1 MMYDDKLRPYI
12 GKPQSLPLEVLAIIN
27 PQTKWGIAMLNS
39 IVWFVSWSGIGKL
52 LTKLTRLPKE
62 VNIVPISDL

>member
-52 LTKLTRLPKE
+52 LKIEKTAEGGQYCAYK
-62 VNIVPISDL
+62 